1 MALIGFL
8 ARKHHGK
15 NTAGDYLVK
24 NYNFTEMAFAT
35 QLKEG
40 IKAIYGLSDDQLYG
54 DKKETIDKFWN
65 VTPRTLMQWLGT
77 DVFRKK
83 DKDFWVKTLERKY
96 LNFVGEKQR
105 SYPMEGLQSK
115 PTYLNF
121 VGEKQRS
128 YPMEGLQSKPTY
140 LNFVGEKQRQNT
152 NKTEINRANV
162 VITDVRFQNEVDFIH
177 KYNGIVIKIHR
188 ESINDTSTHIA
199 EKGIDNIEDYDFL
212 ISNDG
217 TIKDLHNNIQKIII
231 SLDKRK

>member
-121 VGEKQRS
+121 VGEKQR
-128 YPMEGLQSKPTY
+128 
-140 LNFVGEKQRQNT
+140 QNT